1 MKTRASPP
9 PCVGL
14 EFEQLHKIKVKL
26 LFVLSASLLF
36 NFSFAAAGEPPFY
49 YAFFLV
55 CIHLTSHYLYE
66 LTKQGVIECPIPDKD
81 IRRFDANIRLFPPF
95 IDNDICPLTI
105 NNTLLQSCYLRN
117 TEWACGVAV
126 YTGNL
131 LILFVLFHVTAR
143 TGSSYNNHGMAT
155 FQEW

>member
-14 EFEQLHKIKVKL
+14 EFEQLHKIKVKS
-26 LFVLSASLLF
+26 LFLFLCFCCSALI
-36 NFSFAAAGEPPFY
+36 Y
-49 YAFFLV
+49 FFFCENSRGTPILV
-55 CIHLTSHYLYE
+55 CLHLTSHYLYE

-131 LILFVLFHVTAR
+131 LILFFCF
-143 TGSSYNNHGMAT
+143 M
-155 FQEW
+155 